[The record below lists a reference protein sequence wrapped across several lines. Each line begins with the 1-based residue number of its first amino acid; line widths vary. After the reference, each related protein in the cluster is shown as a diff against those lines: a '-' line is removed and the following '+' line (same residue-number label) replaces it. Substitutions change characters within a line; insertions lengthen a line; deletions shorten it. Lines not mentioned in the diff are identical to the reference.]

1 MSGVARKPEL
11 KMKIDVLALFP
22 EILTP
27 ALKTGILKR
36 VQDADKLTV
45 NLHNLRDWAT
55 DKHQSVDDYPYG
67 GGAGM
72 ILKPEPIFA
81 AITALNVEETAHVV
95 YLTPQGVPLTQPLA
109 ESLSLE
115 SHLILLCGRYK
126 GIDERVRHQLVATEL
141 SIGDYVL
148 SGGEI
153 AALVLIDAIGR
164 VLPGA
169 LGDYESAHVD
179 SFSHDLL
186 DHPHYTRPAEFG
198 GMDVPEVLLSGRHED
213 IEKWRYAEALKRTA
227 KHRPDLLQKLE
238 LSEEDIAILKA
249 AGLAE

>member
-1 MSGVARKPEL
+1 
-11 KMKIDVLALFP
+11 MKIDVLALFP
-22 EILTP
+22 EILAP

-36 VQDADKLTV
+36 VQDTDKLTV

-55 DKHQSVDDYPYG
+55 DKHKSVDDYPYG

-72 ILKPEPIFA
+72 ILKPEPVFA
-81 AITALNVEETAHVV
+81 AITALNTGRTAHVV
-95 YLTPQGVPLTQPLA
+95 YLTPQGLPLTQALA

-126 GIDERVRHQLVATEL
+126 GIDERIRHQLVTTEL

-186 DHPHYTRPAEFG
+186 DHPHYTRPAEFA
-198 GMDVPEVLLSGRHED
+198 GMNVPEVLLSGRHED
-213 IEKWRYAEALKRTA
+213 IEKWRYAEALIRTA
-227 KHRPDLLQKLE
+227 KYRPDLLQKLE
-238 LSEEDIAILKA
+238 LSEEDIAILKM

>member
-1 MSGVARKPEL
+1 
-11 KMKIDVLALFP
+11 MKIDVLALFP
-22 EILTP
+22 EILAP
-27 ALKTGILKR
+27 ALKTGILRR

-45 NLHNLRDWAT
+45 TLHNLRDWAT
-55 DKHQSVDDYPYG
+55 DRHKSVDDYPYG

-81 AITALNVEETAHVV
+81 AITALNTQETAHVV
-95 YLTPQGVPLTQPLA
+95 YLTPQGVPLTQACA

-126 GIDERVRHQLVATEL
+126 GVDDRVRHRLVTTEL

-186 DHPHYTRPAEFG
+186 DHPHYTRPTEFG
-198 GMDVPEVLLSGRHED
+198 GMSVPQVLLSGNHKN
-213 IEKWRYAEALKRTA
+213 IEKWRYTEALKRTA
-227 KHRPDLLQKLE
+227 KLRPDLLQKLE
-238 LSEEDIAILKA
+238 LSEEDIAILKTE
-249 AGLAE
+249 GLVK

>member
-1 MSGVARKPEL
+1 MR
-11 KMKIDVLALFP
+11 IDVLALFP
-22 EILTP
+22 EIIAP

-45 NLHNLRDWAT
+45 DLHNLRDWAT
-55 DKHQSVDDYPYG
+55 DKHKSVDDYPYG

-81 AITALNVEETAHVV
+81 AITALNPEANAHVI
-95 YLTPQGVPLTQPLA
+95 YLTPQGSPLTQEVV

-115 SHLILLCGRYK
+115 THLILLCGRYK
-126 GIDERVRHQLVATEL
+126 GVDERVRERLVTTEI

-153 AALVLIDAIGR
+153 PALVLVDAIGR

-179 SFSHDLL
+179 SFSHELL
-186 DHPHYTRPAEFG
+186 DHPHYTRPAEFNG
-198 GMDVPEVLLSGRHED
+198 ISVPEVLLSGHHEN
-213 IEKWRYAEALKRTA
+213 IEKWRYVEALKRTA
-227 KHRPDLLQKLE
+227 KCRPDLLQKLE
-238 LSEEDIAILKA
+238 LSEEDTEILKD
-249 AGLAE
+249 AELVE

>member
-1 MSGVARKPEL
+1 
-11 KMKIDVLALFP
+11 MKIDVLALFP
-22 EILTP
+22 ELLVP
-27 ALKTGILKR
+27 ALKTGILRR

-153 AALVLIDAIGR
+153 AALVLIDAVGR

-169 LGDYESAHVD
+169 LGDYESAHAD

-186 DHPHYTRPAEFG
+186 DHPHYTRPAEFAE
-198 GMDVPEVLLSGRHED
+198 MNVPEVLLSGDHED

-238 LSEEDIAILKA
+238 LSEEDIAILKM
-249 AGLAE
+249 AGLVE

>member
-1 MSGVARKPEL
+1 
-11 KMKIDVLALFP
+11 MKIDVLALFP
-22 EILTP
+22 EILAP
-27 ALKTGILKR
+27 ALKTGILRR

-55 DKHQSVDDYPYG
+55 DKHKSVDDYPYG

-72 ILKPEPIFA
+72 ILKPAPIFA
-81 AITALNVEETAHVV
+81 AITALNTRETAHVV
-95 YLTPQGVPLTQPLA
+95 YLTPQGVPLTQARA

-126 GIDERVRHQLVATEL
+126 GVDERVRHQLVTTEL

-198 GMDVPEVLLSGRHED
+198 GMRVPEVLLSGDHKN
-213 IEKWRYAEALKRTA
+213 IEKWRYIEALKRTA

-238 LSEEDIAILKA
+238 LSEEDIAILKME
-249 AGLAE
+249 GLVE

>member
-1 MSGVARKPEL
+1 
-11 KMKIDVLALFP
+11 MKIDVLALFP
-22 EILTP
+22 EILAP
-27 ALKTGILKR
+27 ALKTGILRR

-45 NLHNLRDWAT
+45 NLHNLREWAT
-55 DKHQSVDDYPYG
+55 DKHKSVDDYPYG

-81 AITALNVEETAHVV
+81 AITALNTQETAHVV
-95 YLTPQGVPLTQPLA
+95 YLTPQGVPLTQALA
-109 ESLSLE
+109 ESFSLE

-126 GIDERVRHQLVATEL
+126 GVDERVRHQLVTTEL

-186 DHPHYTRPAEFG
+186 DHPHYTRPAAFA
-198 GMDVPEVLLSGRHED
+198 GMNVPEVLLSGDHKD

-238 LSEEDIAILKA
+238 LTEEDIAILKT
-249 AGLAE
+249 AGLVD

>member
-1 MSGVARKPEL
+1 
-11 KMKIDVLALFP
+11 MKIDVLALFP
-22 EILTP
+22 EILAP
-27 ALKTGILKR
+27 ALKTGILRR

-45 NLHNLRDWAT
+45 DLHNLREWAI
-55 DKHQSVDDYPYG
+55 DRHKSVDDYPYG

-81 AITALNVEETAHVV
+81 AVTALNAARTAHVV
-95 YLTPQGVPLTQPLA
+95 YLTPQGVPLTQALV

-126 GIDERVRHQLVATEL
+126 GIDERVRHQLVTTEL

-169 LGDYESAHVD
+169 LGDYESAHAD
-179 SFSHDLL
+179 SFSHGLL
-186 DHPHYTRPAEFG
+186 DHPHYTRPAAFA
-198 GMDVPEVLLSGRHED
+198 GMACP
-213 IEKWRYAEALKRTA
+213 
-227 KHRPDLLQKLE
+227 
-238 LSEEDIAILKA
+238 
-249 AGLAE
+249 

>member
-1 MSGVARKPEL
+1 
-11 KMKIDVLALFP
+11 MKIDVLALFP
-22 EILTP
+22 EILAP
-27 ALKTGILKR
+27 ALKTGILRR

-55 DKHQSVDDYPYG
+55 DKHKSVDDYPYG

-81 AITALNVEETAHVV
+81 AIAALNTVRAAHVV
-95 YLTPQGVPLTQPLA
+95 YLTPQGVPLTQELA
-109 ESLSLE
+109 EWLSLE

-126 GIDERVRHQLVATEL
+126 GIDERVRHQVVTTEL

-169 LGDYESAHVD
+169 LGDYESAHAD

-186 DHPHYTRPAEFG
+186 DHPHYTRPAVFA
-198 GMDVPEVLLSGRHED
+198 GMNVPGVLLSGDHED
-213 IEKWRYAEALKRTA
+213 IEKWRYAETLKRTA
-227 KHRPDLLQKLE
+227 KQRPDLLQKLE
-238 LSEEDIAILKA
+238 LSEEDIAILKM
-249 AGLAE
+249 AGLMD

>member
-1 MSGVARKPEL
+1 
-11 KMKIDVLALFP
+11 MKIDVLALFP
-22 EILTP
+22 EILAP
-27 ALKTGILKR
+27 ALKTGILRR

-55 DKHQSVDDYPYG
+55 DKHKSVDDYPYG

-81 AITALNVEETAHVV
+81 AITALNTQKTAHVV
-95 YLTPQGVPLTQPLA
+95 YLTPQGVPLTQALA

-126 GIDERVRHQLVATEL
+126 GVDERVRHQLVTTEL

-153 AALVLIDAIGR
+153 AALVLIDAVGR

-198 GMDVPEVLLSGRHED
+198 GMRVPEVLLSGDHKN
-213 IEKWRYAEALKRTA
+213 IEKWRYIEALKRTA

-238 LSEEDIAILKA
+238 LSEEDIAILKME
-249 AGLAE
+249 GLVE

>member
-1 MSGVARKPEL
+1 
-11 KMKIDVLALFP
+11 MKIDVLALFP
-22 EILTP
+22 EIIAP
-27 ALKTGILKR
+27 ALDTGILKR
-36 VQDADKLTV
+36 VQEADKLTV

-55 DKHQSVDDYPYG
+55 DKHKSVDDYPYG

-81 AITALNVEETAHVV
+81 AVEALNSGETAHII
-95 YLTPQGVPLTQPLA
+95 YLTPQGTPLTQGVA

-115 SHLILLCGRYK
+115 THLVLLCGRHK
-126 GIDERVRHQLVATEL
+126 GVDERVRDRLVTTEL

-179 SFSHDLL
+179 SFSHELL
-186 DHPHYTRPAEFG
+186 DHPHYTRPAEFAG
-198 GMDVPEVLLSGRHED
+198 IRVPEVLVSGHHEN

-238 LSEEDIAILKA
+238 LSEEDMAILKA

>member
-1 MSGVARKPEL
+1 
-11 KMKIDVLALFP
+11 MKIDVLALFP
-22 EILTP
+22 EILAP
-27 ALKTGILKR
+27 ALKTGILRR
-36 VQDADKLTV
+36 VQDADKLTI

-55 DKHQSVDDYPYG
+55 DKHKSVDDYPYG

-72 ILKPEPIFA
+72 ILKPEPIFVA
-81 AITALNVEETAHVV
+81 VTALNMAETAHVV
-95 YLTPQGVPLTQPLA
+95 YLTPQGVPLTQALV

-126 GIDERVRHQLVATEL
+126 GVDERVRHQLVATEL
-141 SIGDYVL
+141 SIGDYIL

-198 GMDVPEVLLSGRHED
+198 GMDVPDVLLSGRHED

-227 KHRPDLLQKLE
+227 KYRPDLLQKLE
-238 LSEEDIAILKA
+238 LSEEDLAILKA
-249 AGLAE
+249 AGLVD

>member
-1 MSGVARKPEL
+1 
-11 KMKIDVLALFP
+11 MKIDVLALFP
-22 EILTP
+22 EILAP

-81 AITALNVEETAHVV
+81 AISALNVEENAHVV

-126 GIDERVRHQLVATEL
+126 GIDERVRHQLVTTEL

-153 AALVLIDAIGR
+153 AALVLIDAVGR

-169 LGDYESAHVD
+169 LGDYESAHAD

-186 DHPHYTRPAEFG
+186 DHPHYTRPAEFV
-198 GMDVPEVLLSGRHED
+198 GMNVPEVLLSGDHKD

-238 LSEEDIAILKA
+238 LSEEDIAILKM
-249 AGLAE
+249 AGLVE

>member
-1 MSGVARKPEL
+1 
-11 KMKIDVLALFP
+11 MKIDVLALFP
-22 EILTP
+22 EILAP
-27 ALKTGILKR
+27 ALKTGILRR

-81 AITALNVEETAHVV
+81 AVNALNVEETAHVV

-169 LGDYESAHVD
+169 LGDYESAHAD

-186 DHPHYTRPAEFG
+186 DHPHYTRPSEFA
-198 GMDVPEVLLSGRHED
+198 GMNVPQVLLSGDHED
-213 IEKWRYAEALKRTA
+213 IKKWRYAEALKRTA

-238 LSEEDIAILKA
+238 LSEEDIAILKM
-249 AGLAE
+249 AGLVE

>member
-1 MSGVARKPEL
+1 
-11 KMKIDVLALFP
+11 MKIDVLALFP
-22 EILTP
+22 EILAP
-27 ALKTGILKR
+27 ALKTGILRR
-36 VQDADKLTV
+36 VQDTDKLTV

-55 DKHQSVDDYPYG
+55 DKHKSVDDYPYG

-81 AITALNVEETAHVV
+81 AITALNTQETAHVV
-95 YLTPQGVPLTQPLA
+95 YLTPQGVPLTQVLA

-126 GIDERVRHQLVATEL
+126 GVDERVRHELVTTEL

-186 DHPHYTRPAEFG
+186 DHPHYTRPAEFAG
-198 GMDVPEVLLSGRHED
+198 VRVPKVLLSGDHKD

-238 LSEEDIAILKA
+238 LNEEDLAILKT
-249 AGLAE
+249 AGLVD

>member
-1 MSGVARKPEL
+1 
-11 KMKIDVLALFP
+11 MKIDVLALFP
-22 EILTP
+22 EILAP
-27 ALKTGILKR
+27 ALQTGILR
-36 VQDADKLTV
+36 RAQEADKLAV
-45 NLHNLRDWAT
+45 NVHQLRDWAT

-72 ILKPEPIFA
+72 ILKPAPIFS
-81 AITALNVEETAHVV
+81 ALAELNRAGTAHVI
-95 YLTPQGVPLTQPLA
+95 YLTPQGMPFTQSLA

-115 SHLILLCGRYK
+115 THLILLCGRYK
-126 GIDERVRHQLVATEL
+126 GVDERVRARLVTTEI

-169 LGDYESAHVD
+169 LGDYESAQVD
-179 SFSHDLL
+179 SFSNELL
-186 DHPHYTRPAEFG
+186 DHPHYTRPAEFEE
-198 GMDVPEVLLSGRHED
+198 MQVPEVLLSGHHEN

-227 KHRPDLLQKLE
+227 ERRPELLQQLE
-238 LSEEDIAILKA
+238 LTAEDIAILDA
-249 AGLAE
+249 AGLTALE

>member
-1 MSGVARKPEL
+1 MI
-11 KMKIDVLALFP
+11 IDVLALFP
-22 EILTP
+22 EIISP

-55 DKHQSVDDYPYG
+55 DRHKSVDDYPYG

-81 AITALNVEETAHVV
+81 AIAALNPETHAHVV
-95 YLTPQGVPLTQPLA
+95 YLTPQGTPLTQELV

-115 SHLILLCGRYK
+115 THLILLCGRYK
-126 GIDERVRHQLVATEL
+126 GVDERVRDRLVTTEV

-179 SFSHDLL
+179 SFSQELL
-186 DHPHYTRPAEFG
+186 DHPHYTRPAEFAG
-198 GMDVPEVLLSGRHED
+198 ITVPEVLLSGHHEN
-213 IEKWRYAEALKRTA
+213 IEKWRYAEALIRTA
-227 KHRPDLLQKLE
+227 TCRPDLLQKLE
-238 LSEEDIAILKA
+238 LNEEDIRILEA
-249 AGLAE
+249 AGLIE

>member
-1 MSGVARKPEL
+1 
-11 KMKIDVLALFP
+11 MKIDVLALFP
-22 EILTP
+22 EILAP
-27 ALKTGILKR
+27 ALKTGILRR
-36 VQDADKLTV
+36 VQDAGKLTV
-45 NLHNLRDWAT
+45 KLHNLRDWAT
-55 DKHQSVDDYPYG
+55 DKHKSVDDYPYG

-81 AITALNVEETAHVV
+81 AVTALNRTRKAHVV
-95 YLTPQGVPLTQPLA
+95 YLTPQGVPLVQPLA

-126 GIDERVRHQLVATEL
+126 GVDERVRHRLVTTDI

-153 AALVLIDAIGR
+153 AALVVIDTIGR

-169 LGDYESAHVD
+169 LSDYESAHAD

-186 DHPHYTRPAEFG
+186 DYPHYTRPAKFS
-198 GMDVPEVLLSGRHED
+198 GMNVPEVLLSGAHKD

-227 KHRPDLLQKLE
+227 EYRPDLLQKLE
-238 LSEEDIAILKA
+238 LSEEDIAILKRE
-249 AGLAE
+249 GLAK

>member
-1 MSGVARKPEL
+1 
-11 KMKIDVLALFP
+11 MKIDVLALFP
-22 EILTP
+22 EILAP
-27 ALKTGILKR
+27 ALKTGILRR

-81 AITALNVEETAHVV
+81 AVNALNVEETAHVV

-126 GIDERVRHQLVATEL
+126 GIDERVRRQLVATEL

-169 LGDYESAHVD
+169 LGDYESAHAD

-186 DHPHYTRPAEFG
+186 DHPHYTRPSEFA
-198 GMDVPEVLLSGRHED
+198 GMNVPQVLLSGDHED
-213 IEKWRYAEALKRTA
+213 IKKWRYVEALKRTA

-238 LSEEDIAILKA
+238 LSEEDIAILKM
-249 AGLAE
+249 AGLVE

>member
-1 MSGVARKPEL
+1 
-11 KMKIDVLALFP
+11 MKIDVLALFP
-22 EILTP
+22 EILAP
-27 ALKTGILKR
+27 ALKTGILRR

-55 DKHQSVDDYPYG
+55 DKHKSVDDYPYG

-81 AITALNVEETAHVV
+81 AVTALNTEETAHVV
-95 YLTPQGVPLTQPLA
+95 YLTPQGVPLTQVLA

-126 GIDERVRHQLVATEL
+126 GIDERVRHQLVTTEL

-169 LGDYESAHVD
+169 LGDYESAHAD
-179 SFSHDLL
+179 SFSHGLL
-186 DHPHYTRPAEFG
+186 DHPHYTRPAEFA
-198 GMDVPEVLLSGRHED
+198 GMDVPEVLLSGDHKN

-238 LSEEDIAILKA
+238 LSEEDIAILKI
-249 AGLAE
+249 AGLVK

>member
-1 MSGVARKPEL
+1 
-11 KMKIDVLALFP
+11 MKIDVIALFP
-22 EILTP
+22 EIITP

-36 VQDADKLTV
+36 AREANILAV

-55 DKHQSVDDYPYG
+55 DKHKSVDDYPYG
-67 GGAGM
+67 GGSGM

-81 AITALNVEETAHVV
+81 AVKALNPAETAHVV
-95 YLTPQGVPLTQPLA
+95 YLTPQGIPLTQGFA

-126 GIDERVRHQLVATEL
+126 GVDERVRQKLVTTEV

-169 LGDYESAHVD
+169 LGDYESAHID
-179 SFSHDLL
+179 SFSQELL
-186 DHPHYTRPAEFG
+186 DHPHYTRPAKFAE
-198 GMDVPEVLLSGRHED
+198 MQVPEVLLSGHHEN

-227 KHRPDLLQKLE
+227 KRRPDLLQKLE
-238 LSEEDIAILKA
+238 LSEEDTAILK
-249 AGLAE
+249 EQD

>member
-1 MSGVARKPEL
+1 
-11 KMKIDVLALFP
+11 MKIDVLALFP
-22 EILTP
+22 EIIAP
-27 ALKTGILKR
+27 ALETGILKR
-36 VQDADKLTV
+36 VREADKLTV

-55 DKHQSVDDYPYG
+55 DKHKSVDDYPYG

-81 AITALNVEETAHVV
+81 AVEALNAGETAHII
-95 YLTPQGVPLTQPLA
+95 YLTPQGTPLTQGVA

-115 SHLILLCGRYK
+115 THLLLLCGRYK
-126 GIDERVRHQLVATEL
+126 GVDERVRDRLVTTEL

-169 LGDYESAHVD
+169 LGDYASAHVD
-179 SFSHDLL
+179 SFSQELL
-186 DHPHYTRPAEFG
+186 DHPHYTRPAAFA
-198 GMDVPEVLLSGRHED
+198 GMRVPEVLVSGHHEN
-213 IEKWRYAEALKRTA
+213 IEKWRYVEALKRTA

-238 LSEEDIAILKA
+238 LSAEDIAILKA

>member
-1 MSGVARKPEL
+1 
-11 KMKIDVLALFP
+11 MKIDVLALFP
-22 EILTP
+22 EILAP
-27 ALKTGILKR
+27 ALKTGILRR

-55 DKHQSVDDYPYG
+55 DKHKSVDDYPYG

-72 ILKPEPIFA
+72 ILKPAPIFA
-81 AITALNVEETAHVV
+81 AITALNTQETAHVV
-95 YLTPQGVPLTQPLA
+95 YLTPQGVPLTQARA

-126 GIDERVRHQLVATEL
+126 GVDERVRHQLVTTEL

-198 GMDVPEVLLSGRHED
+198 GMRVPEVLLSGDHKN
-213 IEKWRYAEALKRTA
+213 IEKWRYTEALKRTA

-238 LSEEDIAILKA
+238 LSEEDIAILKME
-249 AGLAE
+249 GLVE

>member
-1 MSGVARKPEL
+1 
-11 KMKIDVLALFP
+11 MKIDVLALFP
-22 EILTP
+22 EILAP
-27 ALKTGILKR
+27 ALKTGILRR

-55 DKHQSVDDYPYG
+55 GKHQSVDDYPYG

-81 AITALNVEETAHVV
+81 AVTALNTQKTAHVV
-95 YLTPQGVPLTQPLA
+95 YLTPQGVPLTQALA
-109 ESLSLE
+109 ESLSLK

-126 GIDERVRHQLVATEL
+126 GIDERVRHQLVTTEL

-186 DHPHYTRPAEFG
+186 DHPHYTRPAAFE
-198 GMDVPEVLLSGRHED
+198 GMRVPDVLLSGDHKD
-213 IEKWRYAEALKRTA
+213 IEKWRYAAALKRTA
-227 KHRPDLLQKLE
+227 KHRPDLLEKLE
-238 LSEEDIAILKA
+238 LSEEDIAILKT
-249 AGLAE
+249 AGLVD

>member
-1 MSGVARKPEL
+1 
-11 KMKIDVLALFP
+11 MKIDVLALFP
-22 EILTP
+22 EILAP
-27 ALKTGILKR
+27 ALKTGILRR

-95 YLTPQGVPLTQPLA
+95 YLTPQGVPLTQLLA

-153 AALVLIDAIGR
+153 AALVLIDAVGR

-169 LGDYESAHVD
+169 LGDYESAHTD

-186 DHPHYTRPAEFG
+186 DHPHYTRPAEFA
-198 GMDVPEVLLSGRHED
+198 GMNVPEVLLSGDHED

-238 LSEEDIAILKA
+238 LNEEDIAILKM
-249 AGLAE
+249 AGLVE

>member
-1 MSGVARKPEL
+1 MT
-11 KMKIDVLALFP
+11 IDVLALFP
-22 EILTP
+22 EVLAP
-27 ALKTGILKR
+27 ALKTGILRR

-55 DKHQSVDDYPYG
+55 DRHQSVDDYPYG

-81 AITALNVEETAHVV
+81 AVRALNTEETAHVV
-95 YLTPQGVPLTQPLA
+95 YLTPQGVPLTQEIA

-115 SHLILLCGRYK
+115 SHLLLLCGRYK
-126 GIDERVRHQLVATEL
+126 GVDERVRQTLVATEL

-169 LGDYESAHVD
+169 LGDYESAHAD
-179 SFSHDLL
+179 SFSHGLL
-186 DHPHYTRPAEFG
+186 DHPHYTRPAKFA
-198 GMDVPEVLLSGRHED
+198 GMDVPEVLLSGNHKD
-213 IEKWRYAEALKRTA
+213 IEKWWYVEALKRTA

-238 LSEEDIAILKA
+238 LSEEDIAILKM
-249 AGLAE
+249 AGLVK

>member
-1 MSGVARKPEL
+1 MI
-11 KMKIDVLALFP
+11 IDVLALFP
-22 EILTP
+22 EIISP

-55 DKHQSVDDYPYG
+55 DRHKSVDDYPYG

-81 AITALNVEETAHVV
+81 AIAALNPETHAHVV
-95 YLTPQGVPLTQPLA
+95 YLTPQGTPLTQELV

-115 SHLILLCGRYK
+115 THLILLCGRYK
-126 GIDERVRHQLVATEL
+126 GVDERVRDRLVTTEV

-179 SFSHDLL
+179 SFSQELL
-186 DHPHYTRPAEFG
+186 DHPHYTRPAEFAG
-198 GMDVPEVLLSGRHED
+198 ITVPEVLLSGHHEN
-213 IEKWRYAEALKRTA
+213 IEKWRYAEALIRTA
-227 KHRPDLLQKLE
+227 TCRPDLLQKLE
-238 LSEEDIAILKA
+238 LNEEDIRILKA
-249 AGLAE
+249 AGLME

>member
-1 MSGVARKPEL
+1 
-11 KMKIDVLALFP
+11 MKIDVLALFP
-22 EILTP
+22 EILAP
-27 ALKTGILKR
+27 ALKTGILRR

-45 NLHNLRDWAT
+45 NLHNFRDWAT

-81 AITALNVEETAHVV
+81 AVNALNVEETAHVV

-169 LGDYESAHVD
+169 LGDYESAHAD

-186 DHPHYTRPAEFG
+186 DHPHYTRPSEFA
-198 GMDVPEVLLSGRHED
+198 GMNVPQVLLSGDHED
-213 IEKWRYAEALKRTA
+213 IKKWRYAEALKRTA

-238 LSEEDIAILKA
+238 LSEEDIAILKM
-249 AGLAE
+249 AGLVK